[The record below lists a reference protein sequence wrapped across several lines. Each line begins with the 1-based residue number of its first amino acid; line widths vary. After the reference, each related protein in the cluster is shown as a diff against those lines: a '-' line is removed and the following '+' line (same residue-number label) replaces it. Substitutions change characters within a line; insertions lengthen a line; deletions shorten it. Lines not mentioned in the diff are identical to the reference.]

1 MVSAKSLTAA
11 GRRKRDS
18 RAIAASKTPRML
30 EVLKLFR
37 IIVKS
42 IRGHYQMVE
51 NRSGVS
57 GAQLW
62 ALAHIAGN
70 PGTKVGELA
79 STLAI
84 HQSTA
89 SNLVRRLESLGL
101 VERNRPRHDQRS
113 VILKLTP
120 GGRDA
125 MSRAPRPLIGVLQQG
140 LSDIPESSLDALHR
154 HLGVLIRTM
163 KSKDTGGRSIPLSE
177 M

>member
-1 MVSAKSLTAA
+1 MVSVKNPAA
-11 GRRKRDS
+11 VRRRKRDGA
-18 RAIAASKTPRML
+18 AIAATSKSRML

-42 IRGHYQMVE
+42 IRGHYRMVE

-79 STLAI
+79 KALAI
-84 HQSTA
+84 HQSTT
-89 SNLVRRLESLGL
+89 SNLVGRLESEGL
-101 VERNRPRHDQRS
+101 VERQRLRHDQRS
-113 VILKLTP
+113 VMLSLTP
-120 GGRDA
+120 KGKA
-125 MSRAPRPLIGVLQQG
+125 AVARAPRPLIGVLQQG
-140 LSDIPESSLDALHR
+140 LSDIPDSSLQALHQ
-154 HLGVLIRTM
+154 HLGVLIGAM
-163 KSKDTGGRSIPLSE
+163 KGKETAGRSIPLSD